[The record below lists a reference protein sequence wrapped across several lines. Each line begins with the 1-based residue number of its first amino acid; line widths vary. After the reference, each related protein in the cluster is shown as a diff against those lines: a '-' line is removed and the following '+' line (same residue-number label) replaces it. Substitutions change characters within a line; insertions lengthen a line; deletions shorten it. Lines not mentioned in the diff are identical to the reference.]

1 VDEREEE
8 SDEEEP
14 PTKDDPYNTDFG
26 STLGGTLQLGGAK
39 GENIFGITNDR
50 YKEFDDLD
58 EDDREEEDKKDFS
71 EYKSDIET
79 CH

>member
-14 PTKDDPYNTDFG
+14 PGKMMEDPYSSNLG
-26 STLGGTLQLGGAK
+26 STLKLGEAK

-58 EDDREEEDKKDFS
+58 EDERDEEDTKQDFN
-71 EYKSDIET
+71 EYKSDNKQD
-79 CH
+79 